1 LGKSEL
7 RIRWCFMPALL
18 GQQKTQNFTY
28 PQISIAFLRKVPLMH
43 CQSYRLS
50 VLGSA
55 RLKLIATAILN
66 CSCYPVSAVTM
77 NLHVTGESN
86 MRSNDRSKV
95 TGFKNRTDCIV
106 IEEAMQRSQYK
117 STALNK
123 HLRLRSK
130 SNFNRELHSGFRRC
144 WRQLRHII
152 YKTDSNP
159 SESLSKMRDLEN
171 LLSSF
176 QKLPEMFKNFNNKL
190 PLHLHFQFSSL
201 TNYGTRLSVEL
212 PARKI
217 EVEFKSNNIASVIS
231 EVVCLNKES
240 TILNK
245 NIFEILQ
252 PADVPVF
259 LFCLHILSNAENN
272 SSVIYCCLRIQ
283 IEDRYE
289 PFQVAVHAMESASNI
304 RNRFCLFL
312 YNVESNYQKETNKFT
327 YFYTKFSS
335 DLRFTDVDVECVCWW
350 GYLLQDLIGKSL
362 FNYILPENISI
373 VKEALEMAAKLA
385 GKPVFGKP
393 YHFFINNGDSI
404 LMESEWIV
412 LLHPWSSKVDAVLAK
427 HRVLIS
433 PKNTD
438 IFTEKIRNQAID
450 EEKISEA
457 QNFLMDVFSQ
467 VRVKSDR
474 LSNCC
479 TSNNDEQKSS
489 YSSSPPEEPRNV
501 INNSPVGESL
511 HQENLIESLVEQ
523 VAVSEG
529 MFSYKGYHG
538 SQNFKSSCKTE
549 SLSDSPPD
557 SSGSCPS
564 YNQINLLE
572 NVNRYFKSQTDPI
585 ILHEET
591 VRECHRFTNCV
602 EPSAFLPLTPE
613 NLRFFN
619 EEKKLQL
626 KALWKDRFAS
636 GIAVTS
642 LQSLKRKTDDNI
654 DEAGNIG
661 YNLDSFCKLGRYYM
675 QRPASTPVMSKA
687 NLSQCDPV
695 NANMASSVSQIV
707 MNGNDN
713 YSNYY
718 RSLGPTPAPP
728 AGQNVLITS
737 TPLPQFNVNMEDFY
751 SANFSGLLN
760 PGAVRLPSDAL
771 RIWQANVNSN
781 NDIKDNDRINRNP
794 VEHFTA
800 PVKSEASYAYRSIKS
815 TSECFWDLRI
825 RIVQQNCSY
834 FLHAICI
841 CANDNVCCVIDE
853 KQCGIEIFY
862 MHAVQQVFTSKF
874 CIENCLNNR
883 SENCE
888 EILLPNKTMPNLIQ
902 ST

>member
-1 LGKSEL
+1 
-7 RIRWCFMPALL
+7 
-18 GQQKTQNFTY
+18 
-28 PQISIAFLRKVPLMH
+28 
-43 CQSYRLS
+43 
-50 VLGSA
+50 
-55 RLKLIATAILN
+55 
-66 CSCYPVSAVTM
+66 
-77 NLHVTGESN
+77 
-86 MRSNDRSKV
+86 
-95 TGFKNRTDCIV
+95 
-106 IEEAMQRSQYK
+106 
-117 STALNK
+117 
-123 HLRLRSK
+123 
-130 SNFNRELHSGFRRC
+130 
-144 WRQLRHII
+144 
-152 YKTDSNP
+152 
-159 SESLSKMRDLEN
+159 
-171 LLSSF
+171 
-176 QKLPEMFKNFNNKL
+176 
-190 PLHLHFQFSSL
+190 
-201 TNYGTRLSVEL
+201 
-212 PARKI
+212 
-217 EVEFKSNNIASVIS
+217 
-231 EVVCLNKES
+231 
-240 TILNK
+240 
-245 NIFEILQ
+245 
-252 PADVPVF
+252 
-259 LFCLHILSNAENN
+259 
-272 SSVIYCCLRIQ
+272 
-283 IEDRYE
+283 
-289 PFQVAVHAMESASNI
+289 
-304 RNRFCLFL
+304 
-312 YNVESNYQKETNKFT
+312 
-327 YFYTKFSS
+327 
-335 DLRFTDVDVECVCWW
+335 
-350 GYLLQDLIGKSL
+350 LLQDLLGKSL
-362 FNYILPENISI
+362 FNYILPENISV
-373 VKEALEMAAKLA
+373 VKEALGMAAKVA

-393 YHFFINNGDSI
+393 YHFFINNGDLI

-457 QNFLMDVFSQ
+457 HNFLMDVFSQ
-467 VRVKSDR
+467 ARVKSDR

-538 SQNFKSSCKTE
+538 SQNFKSSYKTE

-557 SSGSCPS
+557 CSGSCPS

-602 EPSAFLPLTPE
+602 GPSGDQLSLLLEKPTQMMSMPSYSKAFLPLTPE

-642 LQSLKRKTDDNI
+642 LQSLKRKTDDNVE
-654 DEAGNIG
+654 EAGNIG

-675 QRPASTPVMSKA
+675 QRPASTPIMSKA

-695 NANMASSVSQIV
+695 NANMSSSVSQIV
-707 MNGNDN
+707 MNGNDS
-713 YSNYY
+713 YSDYY

-751 SANFSGLLN
+751 TTNFSGLLN
-760 PGAVRLPSDAL
+760 PGAVKLSSDAL

-781 NDIKDNDRINRNP
+781 NDIKDSDRINRNP
-794 VEHFTA
+794 VEHFAA
-800 PVKSEASYAYRSIKS
+800 PVKSAASYAYRSVIQHYPIKS
-815 TSECFWDLRI
+815 TTTKQAFNVELG
-825 RIVQQNCSY
+825 IVQQNCNY
-834 FLHAICI
+834 FFCLICI
-841 CANDNVCCVIDE
+841 
-853 KQCGIEIFY
+853 Y
-862 MHAVQQVFTSKF
+862 
-874 CIENCLNNR
+874 
-883 SENCE
+883 
-888 EILLPNKTMPNLIQ
+888 
-902 ST
+902 

>member
-1 LGKSEL
+1 
-7 RIRWCFMPALL
+7 
-18 GQQKTQNFTY
+18 
-28 PQISIAFLRKVPLMH
+28 
-43 CQSYRLS
+43 
-50 VLGSA
+50 
-55 RLKLIATAILN
+55 
-66 CSCYPVSAVTM
+66 
-77 NLHVTGESN
+77 
-86 MRSNDRSKV
+86 MRSNDRK
-95 TGFKNRTDCIV
+95 
-106 IEEAMQRSQYK
+106 AMHRSPHK
-117 STALNK
+117 STAVSR

-130 SNFNRELHSGFRRC
+130 TNFNRELHSGFRRC

-159 SESLSKMRDLEN
+159 SGSLAKMRDLEN
-171 LLSSF
+171 LLSCF
-176 QKLPEMFKNFNNKL
+176 QKLPEMFKCFNNKL
-190 PLHLHFQFSSL
+190 PLHLYFQFSSL

-217 EVEFKSNNIASVIS
+217 EIEFKSNSIASVIS

-252 PADVPVF
+252 PADVPIF
-259 LFCLHILSNAENN
+259 LFCLNILSSAENT

-283 IEDRYE
+283 IEDRYQ
-289 PFQVAVHAMESASNI
+289 PFEVTVYSMDSASSIN
-304 RNRFCLFL
+304 NRFCLFL
-312 YNVESNYQKETNKFT
+312 YKIESNYQKGTNKLT
-327 YFYTKFSS
+327 HFYTKFSS

-350 GYLLQDLIGKSL
+350 GYLLQDLLGKSL
-362 FNYILPENISI
+362 FNYILPENISV
-373 VKEALEMAAKLA
+373 VKEALGMAAKVA

-393 YHFFINNGDSI
+393 YHFFINNGDLI

-457 QNFLMDVFSQ
+457 HNFLMDVFSQ
-467 VRVKSDR
+467 ARVKSDR

-538 SQNFKSSCKTE
+538 SQNFKSSYKTE

-557 SSGSCPS
+557 CSGSCPS

-602 EPSAFLPLTPE
+602 GPSGDQLSLLLEKPTQMMNTQVKFASMPSYSKAFLPLTPE

-642 LQSLKRKTDDNI
+642 LQSLKRKTDDNVE
-654 DEAGNIG
+654 EAGNIG

-675 QRPASTPVMSKA
+675 QRPASTPIMSKA

-695 NANMASSVSQIV
+695 NANMSSSVSQIV
-707 MNGNDN
+707 MNGNDS
-713 YSNYY
+713 YSDYY

-751 SANFSGLLN
+751 TTNFSGLLN
-760 PGAVRLPSDAL
+760 PGAVKLSSDAL

-781 NDIKDNDRINRNP
+781 NDIKDSDRINRNP
-794 VEHFTA
+794 VEHFAA
-800 PVKSEASYAYRSIKS
+800 PVKSAASYAYRSVIQHYPIKS
-815 TSECFWDLRI
+815 TTTKQAFNGEQSGVSE
-825 RIVQQNCSY
+825 
-834 FLHAICI
+834 H
-841 CANDNVCCVIDE
+841 
-853 KQCGIEIFY
+853 
-862 MHAVQQVFTSKF
+862 
-874 CIENCLNNR
+874 
-883 SENCE
+883 
-888 EILLPNKTMPNLIQ
+888 
-902 ST
+902 

>member
-77 NLHVTGESN
+77 
-86 MRSNDRSKV
+86 
-95 TGFKNRTDCIV
+95 
-106 IEEAMQRSQYK
+106 
-117 STALNK
+117 
-123 HLRLRSK
+123 
-130 SNFNRELHSGFRRC
+130 
-144 WRQLRHII
+144 
-152 YKTDSNP
+152 
-159 SESLSKMRDLEN
+159 
-171 LLSSF
+171 
-176 QKLPEMFKNFNNKL
+176 
-190 PLHLHFQFSSL
+190 
-201 TNYGTRLSVEL
+201 
-212 PARKI
+212 ARKI
-217 EVEFKSNNIASVIS
+217 EVEFKSNSIASVIS

-252 PADVPVF
+252 PADIPVF

-283 IEDRYE
+283 
-289 PFQVAVHAMESASNI
+289 
-304 RNRFCLFL
+304 
-312 YNVESNYQKETNKFT
+312 
-327 YFYTKFSS
+327 
-335 DLRFTDVDVECVCWW
+335 CVCWW

-438 IFTEKIRNQAID
+438 IFTEKIGNQAID

-538 SQNFKSSCKTE
+538 SQNFKSSCKAE

-591 VRECHRFTNCV
+591 VRECHGFTNCV
-602 EPSAFLPLTPE
+602 EPSGDQLSLFLEKPQLKLANIPSYNKAFLPLTPE

-707 MNGNDN
+707 MNGNDS

-751 SANFSGLLN
+751 SANISGLLN
-760 PGAVRLPSDAL
+760 PGAVRLPNDAL

-800 PVKSEASYAYRSIKS
+800 PVKSEASYAYRSVIQHYPIKS
-815 TSECFWDLRI
+815 TTKQAFNVELG
-825 RIVQQNCSY
+825 IVQQNCTSSSPVASY
-834 FLHAICI
+834 LTLVDLGIEI
-841 CANDNVCCVIDE
+841 LSKVIDE
-853 KQCGIEIFY
+853 KQCVIEIFY

-874 CIENCLNNR
+874 CMENCLNNR

-888 EILLPNKTMPNLIQ
+888 DILLPNKTMPNLIQ
-902 ST
+902 STLC

>member
-1 LGKSEL
+1 MS
-7 RIRWCFMPALL
+7 ALL

-106 IEEAMQRSQYK
+106 IEEAMQRSQHK

-159 SESLSKMRDLEN
+159 SERLSKMRDLEN

-289 PFQVAVHAMESASNI
+289 PFQVAVHSMESASNI

-538 SQNFKSSCKTE
+538 SQNFKASCKTE

-602 EPSAFLPLTPE
+602 EPSGDQLSLFLEKPQVMNNELKLANIPSYDKAFLPLTPE

-800 PVKSEASYAYRSIKS
+800 PVKSEASYAYRSVIQHYPIKS
-815 TSECFWDLRI
+815 TTKQAFNVELGFL
-825 RIVQQNCSY
+825 QQNCSY
-834 FLHAICI
+834 FLHVICI
-841 CANDNVCCVIDE
+841 CANDNVCCG
-853 KQCGIEIFY
+853 KTIFDLI
-862 MHAVQQVFTSKF
+862 V
-874 CIENCLNNR
+874 ENWFFV
-883 SENCE
+883 
-888 EILLPNKTMPNLIQ
+888 
-902 ST
+902 

>member
-1 LGKSEL
+1 MVLHACFAWPTKNSEFHLSTNKYCFLTKSAVDRHNYL
-7 RIRWCFMPALL
+7 CKV
-18 GQQKTQNFTY
+18 GY
-28 PQISIAFLRKVPLMH
+28 PCVLHDPWH

-117 STALNK
+117 STALNR

-217 EVEFKSNNIASVIS
+217 EVEFKSNSIASVIS

-283 IEDRYE
+283 
-289 PFQVAVHAMESASNI
+289 
-304 RNRFCLFL
+304 
-312 YNVESNYQKETNKFT
+312 
-327 YFYTKFSS
+327 
-335 DLRFTDVDVECVCWW
+335 CVCWW

-572 NVNRYFKSQTDPI
+572 NVNRYFKSQADPI

-602 EPSAFLPLTPE
+602 EPSGDQLSLFLEKPQVMNTELKLANIPSYDKAFLPLTPE

-687 NLSQCDPV
+687 NVSQCDPV

-781 NDIKDNDRINRNP
+781 NDINDNDRINRNP

-800 PVKSEASYAYRSIKS
+800 PVKSEASYAYRSVIQHYPIKS
-815 TSECFWDLRI
+815 TTKQAFNVELRF
-825 RIVQQNCSY
+825 VQQNCSY

-841 CANDNVCCVIDE
+841 CANDNVCCG
-853 KQCGIEIFY
+853 KTIFDLI
-862 MHAVQQVFTSKF
+862 V
-874 CIENCLNNR
+874 ENW
-883 SENCE
+883 EVKAGFVE
-888 EILLPNKTMPNLIQ
+888 MFKGKPDK
-902 ST
+902 

>member
-1 LGKSEL
+1 
-7 RIRWCFMPALL
+7 
-18 GQQKTQNFTY
+18 
-28 PQISIAFLRKVPLMH
+28 
-43 CQSYRLS
+43 
-50 VLGSA
+50 
-55 RLKLIATAILN
+55 LIWQ
-66 CSCYPVSAVTM
+66 

-123 HLRLRSK
+123 HLRHRSK

-231 EVVCLNKES
+231 EVLRLAYRTYV
-240 TILNK
+240 IL
-245 NIFEILQ
+245 IQLLQ
-252 PADVPVF
+252 
-259 LFCLHILSNAENN
+259 N
-272 SSVIYCCLRIQ
+272 
-283 IEDRYE
+283 RYE

-602 EPSAFLPLTPE
+602 EPSGDQLSLFLEKPQVMNTELKLANIPSYDKAFLPLTPE

-760 PGAVRLPSDAL
+760 PSAVRLPSDAL

-800 PVKSEASYAYRSIKS
+800 PVKSEASYAYRSVIQHYPIKSATKQAFNGEQSVTPIKS

-841 CANDNVCCVIDE
+841 CANDNVCCASFSPLASYLTLVDLGIEILSKVIDE
-853 KQCGIEIFY
+853 KQCVIEIFY

-874 CIENCLNNR
+874 CIENCLNNG

-902 ST
+902 STL

>member
-1 LGKSEL
+1 M
-7 RIRWCFMPALL
+7 FVLL
-18 GQQKTQNFTY
+18 GQLKKTQNFTY
-28 PQISIAFLRKVPLMH
+28 PQISIAFLRKVPSMH

-55 RLKLIATAILN
+55 RLKLIATVILN

-77 NLHVTGESN
+77 
-86 MRSNDRSKV
+86 
-95 TGFKNRTDCIV
+95 
-106 IEEAMQRSQYK
+106 
-117 STALNK
+117 
-123 HLRLRSK
+123 
-130 SNFNRELHSGFRRC
+130 
-144 WRQLRHII
+144 
-152 YKTDSNP
+152 
-159 SESLSKMRDLEN
+159 
-171 LLSSF
+171 
-176 QKLPEMFKNFNNKL
+176 
-190 PLHLHFQFSSL
+190 
-201 TNYGTRLSVEL
+201 
-212 PARKI
+212 ARKI
-217 EVEFKSNNIASVIS
+217 EIEFKSNSTASVIS

-252 PADVPVF
+252 PADVPIF
-259 LFCLHILSNAENN
+259 LFCLNILSSAENT

-283 IEDRYE
+283 
-289 PFQVAVHAMESASNI
+289 
-304 RNRFCLFL
+304 
-312 YNVESNYQKETNKFT
+312 
-327 YFYTKFSS
+327 
-335 DLRFTDVDVECVCWW
+335 CVCWW
-350 GYLLQDLIGKSL
+350 GYLLQDLLGKSL
-362 FNYILPENISI
+362 FNYILPENISV
-373 VKEALEMAAKLA
+373 VKEALGMAAKVA

-393 YHFFINNGDSI
+393 YHFFINNGDLI

-457 QNFLMDVFSQ
+457 HNFLMDVFSQ
-467 VRVKSDR
+467 ARVKSDR

-538 SQNFKSSCKTE
+538 SQNFKSSYKTE

-557 SSGSCPS
+557 CSGSCPS

-602 EPSAFLPLTPE
+602 GPSGMPSYSKAFLPLTPE

-642 LQSLKRKTDDNI
+642 LQSLKRKTDDNVE
-654 DEAGNIG
+654 EAGNIG

-675 QRPASTPVMSKA
+675 QRPASTPIMSKA

-695 NANMASSVSQIV
+695 NANMSSSVSQIV
-707 MNGNDN
+707 MNGNDS
-713 YSNYY
+713 YSDYY

-751 SANFSGLLN
+751 TTNFSGLLN
-760 PGAVRLPSDAL
+760 PGAVKLSSDAL

-781 NDIKDNDRINRNP
+781 NDIKDSDRINRNP
-794 VEHFTA
+794 VEHFAA
-800 PVKSEASYAYRSIKS
+800 PVKSAASYAYRS
-815 TSECFWDLRI
+815 
-825 RIVQQNCSY
+825 
-834 FLHAICI
+834 
-841 CANDNVCCVIDE
+841 
-853 KQCGIEIFY
+853 
-862 MHAVQQVFTSKF
+862 QQV
-874 CIENCLNNR
+874 
-883 SENCE
+883 
-888 EILLPNKTMPNLIQ
+888 
-902 ST
+902 

>member
-106 IEEAMQRSQYK
+106 IKEAMQRSQHK

-159 SESLSKMRDLEN
+159 SESLAKMRDLEN
-171 LLSSF
+171 LLSCF

-217 EVEFKSNNIASVIS
+217 EVEFKSNSIASVIS
-231 EVVCLNKES
+231 EVVCLNKE
-240 TILNK
+240 K
-245 NIFEILQ
+245 
-252 PADVPVF
+252 
-259 LFCLHILSNAENN
+259 
-272 SSVIYCCLRIQ
+272 
-283 IEDRYE
+283 
-289 PFQVAVHAMESASNI
+289 
-304 RNRFCLFL
+304 
-312 YNVESNYQKETNKFT
+312 TNKFT

-438 IFTEKIRNQAID
+438 IFTEKIGNQAID

-538 SQNFKSSCKTE
+538 SQNFKSSCKAE

-591 VRECHRFTNCV
+591 VRECHGFTNCV
-602 EPSAFLPLTPE
+602 EPSGDQLSLFLEKPQLKLANIPSYNKAFLPLTPE

-707 MNGNDN
+707 MNGNDS

-751 SANFSGLLN
+751 SANISGLLN
-760 PGAVRLPSDAL
+760 PGAVRLPNDAL

-800 PVKSEASYAYRSIKS
+800 PVKSEASYAYRSVIQHYPIKS
-815 TSECFWDLRI
+815 TTKQAFNGEQSVHTIKGTSECFWDL
-825 RIVQQNCSY
+825 
-834 FLHAICI
+834 
-841 CANDNVCCVIDE
+841 
-853 KQCGIEIFY
+853 
-862 MHAVQQVFTSKF
+862 
-874 CIENCLNNR
+874 
-883 SENCE
+883 
-888 EILLPNKTMPNLIQ
+888 
-902 ST
+902 

>member
-1 LGKSEL
+1 M
-7 RIRWCFMPALL
+7 FVLL
-18 GQQKTQNFTY
+18 GQLKKTQNFTY
-28 PQISIAFLRKVPLMH
+28 PQISIAFLRKVPSMH

-55 RLKLIATAILN
+55 RLKLIATVILN

-95 TGFKNRTDCIV
+95 VGFKNRADCIV
-106 IEEAMQRSQYK
+106 IKEAMHRSPHK
-117 STALNK
+117 STAVSR

-130 SNFNRELHSGFRRC
+130 TNFNRELHSGFRRC

-159 SESLSKMRDLEN
+159 SGSLAKMRDLEN
-171 LLSSF
+171 LLSCF
-176 QKLPEMFKNFNNKL
+176 QKLPEMFKCFNNKL
-190 PLHLHFQFSSL
+190 PLHLYFQFSSL

-212 PARKI
+212 PFNKFQARKI
-217 EVEFKSNNIASVIS
+217 EIEFKSNSIASVIS

-252 PADVPVF
+252 PADVPIF
-259 LFCLHILSNAENN
+259 LFCLNILSSAENT

-283 IEDRYE
+283 IEDRYQ
-289 PFQVAVHAMESASNI
+289 PFEVTVYSMDSAS
-304 RNRFCLFL
+304 R
-312 YNVESNYQKETNKFT
+312 TNKLT
-327 YFYTKFSS
+327 HFYTKFSS

-350 GYLLQDLIGKSL
+350 GYLLQDLLGKSL
-362 FNYILPENISI
+362 FNYILPENISV
-373 VKEALEMAAKLA
+373 VKEALGMAAKVA

-393 YHFFINNGDSI
+393 YHFFINNGDLI

-457 QNFLMDVFSQ
+457 HNFLMDVFSQ
-467 VRVKSDR
+467 ARVKSDR

-538 SQNFKSSCKTE
+538 SQNFKSSYKTE

-557 SSGSCPS
+557 CSGSCPS

-602 EPSAFLPLTPE
+602 GPSGDQLSLLLEKPTQMMNTQVKFASMPSYSKAFLPLTPE

-642 LQSLKRKTDDNI
+642 LQSLKRKTDDNVE
-654 DEAGNIG
+654 EAGNIG

-675 QRPASTPVMSKA
+675 QRPASTPIMSKA

-695 NANMASSVSQIV
+695 NANMSSSVSQIV
-707 MNGNDN
+707 MNGNDS
-713 YSNYY
+713 YSDYY

-751 SANFSGLLN
+751 TTNFSGLLN
-760 PGAVRLPSDAL
+760 PGAVKLSSDAL

-781 NDIKDNDRINRNP
+781 NDIKDSDRINRNP
-794 VEHFTA
+794 VEHFAA
-800 PVKSEASYAYRSIKS
+800 PVKSAASYAYRSVIQHYPIKS
-815 TSECFWDLRI
+815 TTTKQAFNGEQSEFYC
-825 RIVQQNCSY
+825 QN
-834 FLHAICI
+834 L
-841 CANDNVCCVIDE
+841 
-853 KQCGIEIFY
+853 
-862 MHAVQQVFTSKF
+862 
-874 CIENCLNNR
+874 
-883 SENCE
+883 
-888 EILLPNKTMPNLIQ
+888 
-902 ST
+902 